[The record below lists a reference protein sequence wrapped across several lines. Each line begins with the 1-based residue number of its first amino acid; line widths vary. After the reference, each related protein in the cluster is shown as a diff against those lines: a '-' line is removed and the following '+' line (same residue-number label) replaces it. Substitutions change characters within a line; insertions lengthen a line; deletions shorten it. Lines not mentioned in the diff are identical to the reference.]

1 MPDLEG
7 DLRATAEDIAAD
19 ATRLKEIEET
29 KADLDPA
36 DPLTETLSRE
46 SERIARRIVPKTV
59 AQRELA
65 EAIGDGESPQG

>member
-1 MPDLEG
+1 VSDLEG

-36 DPLTETLSRE
+36 DPLTQKLSHE
-46 SERIARRIVPKTV
+46 SERIARRIVPTTV
-59 AQRELA
+59 AERENT

>member
-36 DPLTETLSRE
+36 DPLTEQLSHE

-59 AQRELA
+59 AQREIA
-65 EAIGDGESPQG
+65 EAIGDGESPRG